1 MTNQAGITAGS
12 QGYDVSVKDT
22 THLKGGL
29 IDSHASQDK
38 NTLTTGTLVWEDIE
52 NKADYKATASGRN
65 YGASWSPKETAGDKK
80 VGGLTGGTSPV
91 KSQPVKGKAE
101 STTKSAVSEGAITIT
116 DKEHQKQ
123 DISDLNRDTKNTLN
137 QLEKIF
143 DKEKVQERQA
153 LANEFT
159 KLGAEK
165 IGDIAK
171 EQGWDKNDT
180 RRTLLHGL
188 LGGITAKLGGNNV
201 LSGVMAEG
209 GMESLQ
215 PLLDNFLKDHPD
227 MREEVASIFGYA
239 TGKLFGGDGDVG
251 SATAWSGTKFN
262 WINHKDAE
270 NYAPKIKQAEND
282 GNTDEAEYYR
292 KKSQLQDDYTNELLS
307 DYEKVHPDVGKVDN
321 NPFTLLGVDASG
333 IPTFSPNIPL
343 DVKKTLEDQARDKVN
358 ELMGKDY
365 YDYKGMGAFDG
376 WASVRN
382 WVIAES
388 AGLPW
393 ELVKDQQYAPSWAK
407 ALGKYSV
414 IGSVANGTM
423 NITQDFR
430 DYSGKD
436 RYLALGIDSVGLL
449 GGVVVGTIPLGGGI
463 TTIGLSIA
471 DNRYID
477 SNVLKY
483 KLQYTKTDKEKNNLE
498 KLNRFQKEGDKL

>member
-1 MTNQAGITAGS
+1 
-12 QGYDVSVKDT
+12 
-22 THLKGGL
+22 
-29 IDSHASQDK
+29 
-38 NTLTTGTLVWEDIE
+38 
-52 NKADYKATASGRN
+52 
-65 YGASWSPKETAGDKK
+65 
-80 VGGLTGGTSPV
+80 
-91 KSQPVKGKAE
+91 
-101 STTKSAVSEGAITIT
+101 
-116 DKEHQKQ
+116 
-123 DISDLNRDTKNTLN
+123 
-137 QLEKIF
+137 
-143 DKEKVQERQA
+143 
-153 LANEFT
+153 
-159 KLGAEK
+159 
-165 IGDIAK
+165 
-171 EQGWDKNDT
+171 
-180 RRTLLHGL
+180 
-188 LGGITAKLGGNNV
+188 
-201 LSGVMAEG
+201 MAEG

-382 WVIAES
+382 WGIAES

-393 ELVKDQQYAPSWAK
+393 ELVKDQQYAPAWAK

-436 RYLALGIDSVGLL
+436 RYKAIGIDLAGL
-449 GGVVVGTIPLGGGI
+449 GFGIVAGTVSLGGGV
-463 TTIGLSIA
+463 TTLGFSIIA
-471 DNRYID
+471 NQAIDNYI
-477 SNVLKY
+477 LKY
-483 KLQYTKTDKEKNNLE
+483 KLENLKTEKEKNSIKRLE
-498 KLNRFQKEGDKL
+498 EFKKRGESL